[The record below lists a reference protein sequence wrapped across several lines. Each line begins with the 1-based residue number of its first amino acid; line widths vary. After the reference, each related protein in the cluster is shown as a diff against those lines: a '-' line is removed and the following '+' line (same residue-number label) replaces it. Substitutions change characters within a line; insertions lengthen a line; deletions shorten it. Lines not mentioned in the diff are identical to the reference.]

1 MFSIVPVVHIP
12 FSLII
17 LISFPPQTTL
27 LLPFIHTY
35 THTPT
40 LSHSYATHTEIGIF
54 KPCKYA
60 PIPSPLRQQPITQSL
75 ATINRVVSPLPRQAT
90 PILQN
95 KRRTFAHKI
104 RPQSVVEN
112 LSLSHLPTLL
122 DSPGSRRSSNASNGA
137 TVGGAVTPTTKNA
150 TAGSGSAVGGS
161 RAANLGADDED
172 EEDELGNC
180 DSITELPSAS
190 FQLQHLVKGRPKRT
204 KTRAPSRPLITEP
217 AHVIG
222 EGLETFFGP
231 GSLTPTTLTPLISP
245 TSDECSSLSFVDS
258 PTLSRCDE
266 ANGRHYFSSEE
277 TTPVLEDRK
286 PIAKPTYQSSPLL
299 KGVAWT
305 PRSISSDHLE
315 KYSPAAV
322 SQKSPLLKAHTKT
335 SASDIG
341 KVTTA
346 TVATSSSVEQQQRV
360 RVSSKIFNN
369 KNARTPSNES
379 IKSVEADLM
388 LSLKAGESRTPVL
401 PPKPRPWSVAGNE
414 GKCEFA
420 NNASALTT
428 PEALDASEFFF
439 SHSRFQLVL

>member
-1 MFSIVPVVHIP
+1 M
-12 FSLII
+12 
-17 LISFPPQTTL
+17 
-27 LLPFIHTY
+27 
-35 THTPT
+35 
-40 LSHSYATHTEIGIF
+40 
-54 KPCKYA
+54 
-60 PIPSPLRQQPITQSL
+60 
-75 ATINRVVSPLPRQAT
+75 
-90 PILQN
+90 
-95 KRRTFAHKI
+95 
-104 RPQSVVEN
+104 
-112 LSLSHLPTLL
+112 L
-122 DSPGSRRSSNASNGA
+122 DSPGSRRSSTTSNGA
-137 TVGGAVTPTTKNA
+137 AAAAGGAVTPTTKHANSSSSGGGMSI
-150 TAGSGSAVGGS
+150 AGSGSAVGGS
-161 RAANLGADDED
+161 RAANLGVDDD
-172 EEDELGNC
+172 EEDEMGNC

-245 TSDECSSLSFVDS
+245 TSDDCSSLSFVDS

-286 PIAKPTYQSSPLL
+286 PIAKPSYQSSPLL

-341 KVTTA
+341 KVSMAAPASTMGA
-346 TVATSSSVEQQQRV
+346 GGIEHQQQRV

-388 LSLKAGESRTPVL
+388 LSLKTGESRTPVL

-420 NNASALTT
+420 SNASTLTT
-428 PEALDASEFFF
+428 PEALDASEFGMSYLCVCVFVM
-439 SHSRFQLVL
+439 LL

>member
-1 MFSIVPVVHIP
+1 MP
-12 FSLII
+12 
-17 LISFPPQTTL
+17 
-27 LLPFIHTY
+27 
-35 THTPT
+35 
-40 LSHSYATHTEIGIF
+40 
-54 KPCKYA
+54 
-60 PIPSPLRQQPITQSL
+60 
-75 ATINRVVSPLPRQAT
+75 QAT

-95 KRRTFAHKI
+95 KRRTFYHKI

-112 LSLSHLPTLL
+112 LSLSHLPTMLG
-122 DSPGSRRSSNASNGA
+122 SPVSHRSLSATGGGSNGA
-137 TVGGAVTPTTKNA
+137 T
-150 TAGSGSAVGGS
+150 TAKSASHSS
-161 RAANLGADDED
+161 RGADLGDDD

-258 PTLSRCDE
+258 PTLSRCED
-266 ANGRHYFSSEE
+266 ANGRPYFSSEE

-315 KYSPAAV
+315 KYSPAI

-335 SASDIG
+335 SASSG
-341 KVTTA
+341 MGNATTA
-346 TVATSSSVEQQQRV
+346 AAAASAAATDQRV
-360 RVSSKIFNN
+360 RVTAKIFNNN

-388 LSLKAGESRTPVL
+388 LSLKTSDSRTPVL

-414 GKCEFA
+414 GKCEFSS
-420 NNASALTT
+420 NTSSLTT
-428 PEALDASEFFF
+428 PEALDASEYIIWM
-439 SHSRFQLVL
+439 LL